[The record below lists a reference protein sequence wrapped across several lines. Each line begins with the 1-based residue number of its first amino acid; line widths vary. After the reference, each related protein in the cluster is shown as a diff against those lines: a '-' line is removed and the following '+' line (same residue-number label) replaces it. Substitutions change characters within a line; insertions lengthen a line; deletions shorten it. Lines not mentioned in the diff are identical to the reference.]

1 MLRFV
6 LNRLVRL
13 VPVLAAAVL
22 LAFLVNNAL
31 PGDPVGVMLS
41 DHSADV
47 EMANRLRHDYG
58 LDKPLWQQ
66 FVAYV
71 SGLAHGDFGLSY
83 RYVRQPVTSVIKDSL
98 MISPLLAVA
107 SMLLALPLGAFA
119 GIQAAIRRNSLADT
133 GIMVALVAGLS
144 IPNFAVATFL
154 VYLLSIKL
162 NWLPVAGW
170 GSPSQAV
177 LPVVIL
183 AIPSA
188 AYIARLTR
196 TFMLE
201 VLHQDFIRTAHAKG
215 LRQRL
220 VIYRHAFRNT
230 LVPLIT
236 SAGIIFGGLL
246 SNTVVVETLFN
257 IPGLG
262 RLAIDSI
269 FARDYPV
276 AMAVVLLFTVFFA
289 LINLAVDVLYA
300 VIDPRIRARMAM
312 R

>member
-1 MLRFV
+1 MFRFV
-6 LNRLVRL
+6 LNRLLRL

-22 LAFLVNNAL
+22 LAFLVTNAL

-71 SGLAHGDFGLSY
+71 TGLAHGDFGLSY

-119 GIQAAIRRNSLADT
+119 GIQAAIRRNSFADT

-289 LINLAVDVLYA
+289 LINLTVDVLYA

-312 R
+312 Q

>member
-6 LNRLVRL
+6 LNRLLRL
-13 VPVLAAAVL
+13 VPVLAAAIL
-22 LAFLVNNAL
+22 LAFLVTNAL

-58 LDKPLWQQ
+58 LDRPLWQQ
-66 FVAYV
+66 FVSYV
-71 SGLAHGDFGLSY
+71 AGLAHGDFGLSY

-107 SMLLALPLGAFA
+107 SILLALPLGAFA
-119 GIQAAIRRNSLADT
+119 GIQAAIRRNSAADT
-133 GIMVALVAGLS
+133 GIMVMLVAGLS

-215 LRQRL
+215 LRRRL

-289 LINLAVDVLYA
+289 LINLAVDILYA
-300 VIDPRIRARMAM
+300 VIDPRIRARMALQ
-312 R
+312 